1 MSKSK
6 NPAFAMWEK
15 RASSNTELPDIARLA
30 VPSASSSTATNVGYK
45 IRKAKALERVEQFSP
60 KMTAKK
66 VVVTSSLADRMKKF
80 SENDNGTIPFS
91 FAGSTNS
98 NKSAKAYQ
106 AEEAKKKRAENSKK
120 RHELRKKNQEEEEA
134 SASTSA
140 KRTTKRGAPVKQ
152 HSITAARVNLD
163 QFVPPTYPKSDAD
176 AKLLQE
182 ALRQNFVFE
191 NLNESDETKLTQ
203 AFEKMQVH
211 EGQKIINQ
219 GDTGDYFYVIA
230 EGAVRFE
237 VNGKGVGKSEAGKS
251 FGELSLLYTSPRA
264 ASVIA
269 QENPTVL
276 FRVDQKTFRY
286 VMETKAKESENEK
299 MGLLKKIGFLKDFKH
314 SDLTRLCDCMV
325 PRNFEKDEVVVTKG
339 EEGDL
344 FYILKE
350 GLMKVTDISVGGT
363 AYEDVTLSP
372 GDYFGERALLLSEP
386 RAANVVGMQSGSCF
400 VIDRFTFE
408 KVLGSFSQVIMRS
421 QDRVKLE
428 GVKTIKDAGLEG
440 EVLDKLVDV
449 IIDREFEAG
458 ENIQEKG
465 KETEAALY
473 LIHEGTVNIMSTDIG
488 AGGYFGDEQL
498 LADAQGQSNSEGFIT
513 AEETVTC
520 STDVV
525 CGVLTLKEC
534 RLLMDT
540 KTITTDFKK
549 DDYEFRS
556 SAILKRR
563 STMKETFQS
572 KKISMEE
579 LDREKMLGEG
589 AFGEVWLVKA
599 DIWGLGDD
607 EYKEEF
613 ALKVQNL
620 DNPEHANMRD
630 TIKREMEVIST
641 LEHPFI
647 VDLVSC
653 HETETESMMLMTV
666 VKGGELWNVVHKEQ
680 DDGEWLS
687 GISEE
692 DTKFYSLIIAD
703 TLAYMHYKNIL
714 FRDLKPENILIDRDG
729 YPNIIDFGFAKFC
742 KDKTYTFCGTP
753 NYVAPEIVLSQ
764 GHGAGVDHW
773 ALGVTIYEMI
783 AGENPFYYE
792 GVDTGTL
799 FQMIAKEEPYPCE
812 KASADAMDLINGL
825 LEKDPTQR
833 LGGLAGKERDIL
845 NHKWFEDLDLEM
857 LRHKLVDAPW
867 NPPMPSGGDD

>member
-1 MSKSK
+1 MSK

-15 RASSNTELPDIARLA
+15 RASSNSELPDIARLA
-30 VPSASSSTATNVGYK
+30 LQGTSSTSTKVAYK
-45 IRKAKALERVEQFSP
+45 VRKAKALERVEQFSP
-60 KMTAKK
+60 KMKPKK
-66 VVVTSSLADRMKKF
+66 IVVTSSLADRMKTF
-80 SENDNGTIPFS
+80 NVNDNGTVPFS
-91 FAGSTNS
+91 FAGASNS
-98 NKSAKAYQ
+98 NKAAKAFQ
-106 AEEAKKKRAENSKK
+106 AKEAKKKRTENSKK
-120 RHELRKKNQEEEEA
+120 RHELRKQKQDKAEEDA
-134 SASTSA
+134 SAAASV

-163 QFVPPTYPKSDAD
+163 QFVPPTYPKSDGD

-191 NLNESDETKLTQ
+191 NLNDSDENKLIQ

-211 EGQKIINQ
+211 QGQKIINQ

-237 VNGKGVGKSEAGKS
+237 VNGKTVGKSESGKS

-269 QENPTVL
+269 EENPTVL

-286 VMETKAKESENEK
+286 VMETKAKESEGEK
-299 MGLLKKIGFLKDFKH
+299 MGLLKKIGFLKDFKQP
-314 SDLTRLCDCMV
+314 DLAKLCDCMV
-325 PRNFEKDEVVVTKG
+325 PRNFGKDEVVVRKG

-350 GLMKVTDISVGGT
+350 GLMIVTDISVGGT

-372 GDYFGERALLLSEP
+372 GDSFGERALLLSEP
-386 RAANVVGMQSGSCF
+386 RAANVVGLQSGCCF

-428 GVKTIKDAGLEG
+428 GVKTIKDAGIEG
-440 EVLDKLVDV
+440 ETLDKLVDV
-449 IIDREFEAG
+449 IIDREFETG
-458 ENIQEKG
+458 QNIQEKG
-465 KETEAALY
+465 KDTKAALY
-473 LIHEGTVNIMSTDIG
+473 LIHEGTVTIMGTEIG
-488 AGGYFGDEQL
+488 PGGYFGDEQL
-498 LADAQGQSNSEGFIT
+498 LADAQGTSDTQGFIT

-520 STDVV
+520 STDVI

-534 RLLMDT
+534 RLLLDT

-563 STMKETFQS
+563 STMKESFES
-572 KKISMEE
+572 KNISMEE
-579 LDREKMLGEG
+579 LDREDLLGEG

-599 DIWGLGDD
+599 DVWGLGDD

-620 DNPEHANMRD
+620 DNPEHENMRD
-630 TIKREMEVIST
+630 TIKREMEVIAT

-647 VDLVSC
+647 VDLVSTY
-653 HETETESMMLMTV
+653 ETETESMMLMTV

-680 DDGEWLS
+680 DDGSWLS
-687 GISEE
+687 GLGE
-692 DTKFYSLIIAD
+692 DHAKFYALVIAD

-753 NYVAPEIVLSQ
+753 NYVAPEIVLSE

-799 FQMIAKEEPYPCE
+799 FQMIAKEEPFPCE

-833 LGGLAGKERDIL
+833 LGALAGKDRDIL
-845 NHKWFEDLDLEM
+845 NHKWFKDLDIDM
-857 LRHKLVDAPW
+857 LRNKMVDAPW
-867 NPPMPSGGDD
+867 IPPIPSGDDG